1 MKTLSKINQKLA
13 FLLIAIL
20 SFAACTDNN
29 EIENPVNADATF
41 MFETTQ
47 NLKLSVKV
55 NDTYSAA
62 YYYKVEI
69 FDRHPLSKDT
79 AAALLSA
86 GVAKSNADFNTQ
98 IVVPNHITRLFVR
111 QIDPLQRA
119 SVKIIDIDKTTK
131 QLDIDFRPQTSSASA
146 AKMAKVV
153 APNPKAS
160 DYTLPATYNTL
171 SSAAVT
177 LMGENNYIPANVTN
191 SNINFGWL
199 QNSAVYVA
207 GELIVNT
214 SGTYIPG
221 NTKIVVLP
229 GGKAT
234 FNTDINFEQNGVVV
248 AVQAGATAVFN
259 QNASVGQGSILVN
272 DGTVTLAQAF
282 EIRANST
289 VYNNAT
295 INAKNFTM
303 TNQST
308 LHNDGA
314 LQTSEHFIMNSNT
327 YFKNTG
333 VITAT
338 ASLRTNNTTAVID
351 NHNLIRT
358 AYFDMLNG
366 GGVLNNYCTVEATG
380 AALSGSTTNG
390 YPGTIFATTN
400 LYALNATIN
409 LYGDAIFKTGVVSN
423 LGTSSV
429 ANGVE
434 FVYNVKIEGF
444 TQNNKFPIFITKNL
458 TNKNGWQVLELAGAM
473 EFVLPAADVPGQ
485 YFFKNVAGSVSI
497 TELPT
502 VTITSTGCN
511 GGGVNADNGSGAP
524 SNPNFPMWIEE
535 NNVYSYAMEDLW
547 PHLGDYDMNDFVF
560 TIKNIKKLIN
570 AENKVLSLS
579 FDITPRAAGST
590 RLVNAALQFDNIA
603 ANNVTVSATDNK
615 ARMETGHTLANAIL
629 FENAH
634 SLFGRSSQV
643 ITNTHGHLARIASKD
658 YNFRFD
664 FTQAVEAEKVII
676 SALNFYVIVGEI
688 NSNNRNEVHLAG
700 FAPTVKVS
708 KATNNYKDSNNM
720 IWALMLPVADFK
732 YPTETTKIYDAY
744 PQFSNWAT
752 SGGNSNANWYLFPSN
767 NTSLIYYK

>member
-1 MKTLSKINQKLA
+1 MSYLSKFNTKLIYMLVAIIA
-13 FLLIAIL
+13 FT
-20 SFAACTDNN
+20 ACNDKND
-29 EIENPVNADATF
+29 IEKPLDAEATF
-41 MFETTQ
+41 LFETTQ
-47 NLKLSVKV
+47 NLKLTVKV
-55 NDTYSAA
+55 NDTYNAA

-79 AAALLSA
+79 AAVMLTA
-86 GVAKSNADFNTQ
+86 GVAKGTSDFKTE
-98 IVVPNHITRLFVR
+98 IVVPNHVTRLFVR

-119 SVKIIDIDKTTK
+119 SVKIIDLESDSNQISV
-131 QLDIDFRPQTSSASA
+131 DFNPQTNA
-146 AKMAKVV
+146 AKAAKAQKVV

-160 DYTLPATYNTL
+160 DYTLPATYNRLT
-171 SSAAVT
+171 SGAVT

-191 SNINFGWL
+191 SQINFGWL
-199 QNSAVYVA
+199 QNSAVYIA
-207 GELIVNT
+207 GELVINT
-214 SGTYIPG
+214 SGTYLPG
-221 NTKIVVLP
+221 NTKIIVLP

-234 FNTDINFEQNGVVV
+234 FNTDINFEQTGVVV
-248 AVQAGATAVFN
+248 AIQLGATAVFN
-259 QNASVGQGSILVN
+259 QNAAVGQGSILVN
-272 DGTVTLAQAF
+272 DGTVNLNQAF
-282 EIRANST
+282 EIRLNSI

-303 TNQST
+303 TNQT
-308 LHNDGA
+308 TFYNDGV

-333 VITAT
+333 ALTAT
-338 ASLRTNNTTAVID
+338 KSLRTNNTTAVID
-351 NHNLIRT
+351 NHSIIRT

-380 AALSGSTTNG
+380 AALSGSITNSFSG
-390 YPGTIFATTN
+390 SIFATKN
-400 LYALNATIN
+400 LHAINANIN
-409 LYGDAIFKTGVVSN
+409 LYGDAIFKTGFEST

-429 ANGVE
+429 AAGVD
-434 FVYNVKIEGF
+434 FAYNVTIEGF
-444 TQNNKFPIFITKNL
+444 TSASKYPVFIIKNL
-458 TNKNGWQVLELAGAM
+458 LNKNAWQVLELKGTQ

-485 YFFKNVAGSVSI
+485 YFFKTLGSSVSI

-502 VTITSTGCN
+502 VTIAGNSCN

-524 SNPNFPMWIEE
+524 TNPEFPMWIEE
-535 NNVYSYAMEDLW
+535 NNVYSFAMEDLW
-547 PHLGDYDMNDFVF
+547 PNLGDYDMNDFVF

-579 FDITPRAAGST
+579 YDISPRAAGST
-590 RLVNAALQFDNIA
+590 KLVNAALQFDNIA
-603 ANNVTVSATDNK
+603 ANNVTVSSTDNK
-615 ARMETGHTLANAIL
+615 ARMETGHSLANAIL
-629 FENAH
+629 FENVH

-664 FTQAVEAEKVII
+664 FAQAVEAEKVII

-688 NSNNRNEVHLAG
+688 NKSDRNEVHLAG

-720 IWALMLPVADFK
+720 VWALMLPVADFV
-732 YPTETTKIYDAY
+732 YPTETTKIFDAY
-744 PQFSNWAT
+744 PQFKNWAAA
-752 SGGNSNANWYLFPSN
+752 GGKSNTNWYLFPTN
-767 NTSLIYYK
+767 NTNLLYNK